1 MIATRDTTK
10 EIGETAKELK
20 EGGMI
25 RHNVEETVGA
35 REKGKMVKH
44 SARQVG
50 ESAPPTGDRREK
62 LVHIDDKFE
71 QLKPCDLGTVWDI
84 SIFNI
89 EIDGKPV
96 IVIWI

>member
-10 EIGETAKELK
+10 EIGEAAKELK
-20 EGGMI
+20 ERGMI

-50 ESAPPTGDRREK
+50 ESAPPIGDAGTKVKSKRKTRSSRR
-62 LVHIDDKFE
+62 
-71 QLKPCDLGTVWDI
+71 
-84 SIFNI
+84 
-89 EIDGKPV
+89 
-96 IVIWI
+96 